1 MAKYRKK
8 SLIAGHRRLAARVGE
23 LSVALSIF
31 GQHSY
36 VTRWTVSHLLTVGDK
51 AAASKLLLS
60 LRYLSD
66 LVDLSDNFVVIEYW
80 NQLGSTTWDQ
90 LYLRSLNLPHGGQQT
105 SPSDCLVLV
114 GLLVDAERWAS
125 AAPLARQCFE
135 LLEEQNGRFHED
147 TCAVAT
153 RYSNISQQQDDF
165 ETALAILLEELGN
178 SRDTFGTRS
187 KEVSTDLNNL
197 GTLYTDMGRFRDA
210 VECLEE
216 AIDIREEI
224 FGTCHERT
232 ATSQNNLGLVLN
244 ELEDY
249 VGAEKILRLALESR
263 LQLFGERSV
272 YTSTTQNNL
281 AICLTEIGSEK
292 HQEEI
297 GDLRLNCYET
307 RRDILGPGHPRTLTA
322 MLGLA
327 RHKSGVGEIDEA
339 IEISDQV
346 LTLRRQHFGE
356 QSGAYASTLSMHA
369 GLLIEA
375 DKTTEGGKLLQKSV
389 ELSKEILGEYHPDT
403 LTRLARLACLL
414 LENNEVD
421 EGLEYLRDVYKAR
434 GKKLGQSSPAT
445 IRAGNNYAQALIE
458 NRRAGE
464 GIDQLR
470 GLLRVSSRS
479 FGWLDSKTQIVAYN
493 LVSALEDHDR
503 FSEAIKVQLR
513 LVASYEADPEGSA
526 DDLANAYD
534 DLARLYANSDQF
546 KQSRRAYEQAIK
558 LFENIYGSSD
568 EDVLRCK
575 QSLGV
580 LYRNHGRPKDGI
592 GLLEDVVSA
601 YREKQE
607 LSDLASALMALG
619 SNAYLAGDRTA
630 GFKLLE
636 ESLGIRRGLCR
647 DQNECRGYVATLER
661 LAAFYEE
668 SKMVAMAEALRQER
682 ERLN

>member
-23 LSVALSIF
+23 LSGALSVF

-36 VTRWTVSHLLTVGDK
+36 VTRWTVSHLLAAGDK
-51 AAASKLLLS
+51 AVASNLLLS
-60 LRYLSD
+60 LKYLSD
-66 LVDLSDNFVVIEYW
+66 LVGLSDNFVVIEYW
-80 NQLGSTTWDQ
+80 NQLDSATWDQ
-90 LYLRSLNLPHGGQQT
+90 LYLRSLNLPYGSRQT
-105 SPSDCLVLV
+105 FPSDRLVLV
-114 GLLVDAERWAS
+114 GLLVDAERWTS

-135 LLEEQNGRFHED
+135 LLVEQYGRFHED
-147 TCAVAT
+147 TCVAAT
-153 RYSNISQQQDDF
+153 RYSNITQQQDDF

-178 SRDTFGTRS
+178 SRATFGPRS
-187 KEVSTDLNNL
+187 EEVSTDLNNL
-197 GTLYTDMGRFRDA
+197 GSLYTDMGRFPDA

-224 FGTCHERT
+224 FGTYHERT

-263 LQLFGERSV
+263 LQLFGARSV

-281 AICLTEIGSEK
+281 AICLTGIGSDK
-292 HQEEI
+292 HQEEV
-297 GDLRLNCYET
+297 GDLRLSCYET

-327 RHKSGVGEIDEA
+327 RYKSAAGEIDEA

-346 LTLRRQHFGE
+346 LVLRRQHSGE
-356 QSGAYASTLSMHA
+356 HSGAYASALSIHA

-375 DKTTEGGKLLQKSV
+375 NKTTEGGKLLRKSV
-389 ELSKEILGEYHPDT
+389 ELSNEILGEYHPDT
-403 LTRLARLACLL
+403 LTRLARLAFLL

-421 EGLEYLRDVYKAR
+421 EGLEYLRDVYDAR
-434 GKKLGQSSPAT
+434 GKKLGQASPAT

-458 NRRAGE
+458 NDRTGE

-470 GLLRVSSRS
+470 RLLRVSSRS
-479 FGWLDSKTQIVAYN
+479 LGWLDSKTQVVAYN

-503 FSEAIKVQLR
+503 YREAIKVQLS
-513 LVASYEADPEGSA
+513 LVASYEADPEDSA
-526 DDLANAYD
+526 DDLANAYE
-534 DLARLYANSDQF
+534 DLARLYANSDLF
-546 KQSRRAYEQAIK
+546 NQSRRAYEQAIK
-558 LFENIYGSSD
+558 LFEDIYGSTD

-580 LYRNHGRPKDGI
+580 LYRNHGRPEDGI

-601 YREKQE
+601 YRTREE
-607 LSDLASALMALG
+607 TSDLGSALMALG
-619 SNAYLAGDRTA
+619 SNVYLAGDRVA

-636 ESLGIRRGLCR
+636 ESLEIRRGLCR
-647 DQNECRGYVATLER
+647 DENECDGYVATLER
-661 LAAFYEE
+661 LVEFYEE
-668 SKMVAMAEALRQER
+668 SNMGAKAETLRKER
-682 ERLN
+682 EILN

>member
-8 SLIAGHRRLAARVGE
+8 SLIAGHRRLATRVDAPSSTP
-23 LSVALSIF
+23 SVF
-31 GQHSY
+31 GHHSY

>member
-8 SLIAGHRRLAARVGE
+8 SLIAGHRCLATRIDAPSSTPFV
-23 LSVALSIF
+23 F
-31 GQHSY
+31 GHHSY
-36 VTRWTVSHLLTVGDK
+36 VTRWTVSHLLVVGDK

-80 NQLGSTTWDQ
+80 NQLGSATWDQ
-90 LYLRSLNLPHGGQQT
+90 LYLRSLNSPHGGQQT
-105 SPSDCLVLV
+105 SPSDRLVLV
-114 GLLVDAERWAS
+114 GLLVEAERWAS

-147 TCAVAT
+147 TCVAAT
-153 RYSNISQQQDDF
+153 RYSNIAQQQDDF

-178 SRDTFGTRS
+178 SRAAFGPRS
-187 KEVSTDLNNL
+187 EEASTDLNNL
-197 GTLYTDMGRFRDA
+197 GNLYTDMGRFPDA

-232 ATSQNNLGLVLN
+232 ASSQNNLGLALN

-263 LQLFGERSV
+263 RKMFGERSV

-281 AICLTEIGSEK
+281 AICLTGIGSDK

-327 RHKSGVGEIDEA
+327 RHKSAVGEIDEA

-346 LTLRRQHFGE
+346 LALRRQHLGE
-356 QSGAYASTLSMHA
+356 HSGAYASALSIHA

-375 DKTTEGGKLLQKSV
+375 DKTTEGGKLLRQSV
-389 ELSKEILGEYHPDT
+389 ELSNKILGESHPDT
-403 LTRLARLACLL
+403 LTRLARLAFLL

-421 EGLEYLRDVYKAR
+421 EGLAYLRDVYDAR
-434 GKKLGQSSPAT
+434 GKKLGQASPAT

-458 NRRAGE
+458 NGKADD

-470 GLLRVSSRS
+470 RLLRVASRS
-479 FGWLDSKTQIVAYN
+479 FGFADPKAQTIAYN
-493 LVSALEDHDR
+493 LVSALEDQGH
-503 FSEAIKVQLR
+503 FGEAIKVQLK
-513 LVASYEADPEGSA
+513 LVVNYEADPEDSA
-526 DDLANAYD
+526 DDLANAYE

-546 KQSRRAYEQAIK
+546 KQSRRFYVQAIK
-558 LFENIYGSSD
+558 LFEDIYGSSD

-575 QSLGV
+575 QSFGV

-601 YREKQE
+601 YRTQQE
-607 LSDLASALMALG
+607 PSDLGSALMALG
-619 SNAYLAGDRTA
+619 SNVYLAGDRVA

-636 ESLGIRRGLCR
+636 ESLEIRRGLCR
-647 DQNECRGYVATLER
+647 DENECGGYVATLER
-661 LAAFYEE
+661 LVEFYEE
-668 SKMVAMAEALRQER
+668 SNMGAMAETLRKER
-682 ERLN
+682 ESLQ

>member
-8 SLIAGHRRLAARVGE
+8 SLIAGHRSLAARVGE
-23 LSVALSIF
+23 LSGALSVF

-36 VTRWTVSHLLTVGDK
+36 VTRWTVSHLLAAGDK
-51 AAASKLLLS
+51 AVASNLLLS

-66 LVDLSDNFVVIEYW
+66 LADLSDNFVVIEYW
-80 NQLGSTTWDQ
+80 NQLDSATWDQ

-105 SPSDCLVLV
+105 SPSDRLVLV

-125 AAPLARQCFE
+125 AAPLARQCFK

-147 TCAVAT
+147 TRVAAT
-153 RYSNISQQQDDF
+153 RFSNIAHQQDDF

-178 SRDTFGTRS
+178 SRATFGPRS
-187 KEVSTDLNNL
+187 EEVSTDLNNL
-197 GTLYTDMGRFRDA
+197 GTLYTDMGQFPDA

-263 LQLFGERSV
+263 LQLFGVRSV

-281 AICLTEIGSEK
+281 AICLTGIGSNK

-307 RRDILGPGHPRTLTA
+307 RRDILGPAHPRTLTA

-327 RHKSGVGEIDEA
+327 RHKSAVGEIDEA
-339 IEISDQV
+339 IEISDQALV
-346 LTLRRQHFGE
+346 LRRQHFGE
-356 QSGAYASTLSMHA
+356 HSGAYASALSIHA

-375 DKTTEGGKLLQKSV
+375 DKTTEGGKLLRQSV
-389 ELSKEILGEYHPDT
+389 ELSNQILGEYHPDT
-403 LTRLARLACLL
+403 LTRLARLAFLL

-421 EGLEYLRDVYKAR
+421 EGLAYLRAVYHAR
-434 GKKLGQSSPAT
+434 GNKLGQANSAT

-458 NRRAGE
+458 NGKADD

-470 GLLRVSSRS
+470 RLLRVASRS
-479 FGWLDSKTQIVAYN
+479 FGFADPKTQTIAYN
-493 LVSALEDHDR
+493 LVSALEDQGH
-503 FSEAIKVQLR
+503 FGEAIKVQLK
-513 LVASYEADPEGSA
+513 LVVSYEADPEDSA
-526 DDLANAYD
+526 DDLANAYE

-546 KQSRRAYEQAIK
+546 NQSSRFYGQAIK
-558 LFENIYGSSD
+558 LFEDIYGSSD

-580 LYRNHGRPKDGI
+580 LYRNHGRPEAGI

-601 YREKQE
+601 YRTQQE
-607 LSDLASALMALG
+607 TSDLGSALMALG
-619 SNAYLAGDRTA
+619 SNVYLAGDRVA

-636 ESLGIRRGLCR
+636 ESLEIRRGLCR
-647 DQNECRGYVATLER
+647 DENECSGYVATLER
-661 LAAFYEE
+661 LAEFYEE
-668 SKMVAMAEALRQER
+668 SNMGAMAEILRKER
-682 ERLN
+682 ESLN

>member
-8 SLIAGHRRLAARVGE
+8 SLIAGHRSLAARVDE
-23 LSVALSIF
+23 LSGALSLF
-31 GQHSY
+31 GRHSY
-36 VTRWTVSHLLTVGDK
+36 ATRWTVSHLLAVGER
-51 AAASKLLLS
+51 AIASNLLLS

-66 LVDLSDNFVVIEYW
+66 LVGLSDNFVVIEYW
-80 NQLGSTTWDQ
+80 NQLGSATWDQ

-105 SPSDCLVLV
+105 SPSDRLVLV

-135 LLEEQNGRFHED
+135 LLEEQKGRFHED
-147 TCAVAT
+147 TCVAAT
-153 RYSNISQQQDDF
+153 RYSNIAQQQDDF

-178 SRDTFGTRS
+178 SRDTLGARS
-187 KEVSTDLNNL
+187 EEVSTDLNNL
-197 GTLYTDMGRFRDA
+197 GTLYTDMGRFPDA
-210 VECLEE
+210 VECLKE

-249 VGAEKILRLALESR
+249 AGAEKILRLALESR

-281 AICLTEIGSEK
+281 AICLTGIGSDK
-292 HQEEI
+292 RQEEI
-297 GDLRLNCYET
+297 GDLRSNCYET

-327 RHKSGVGEIDEA
+327 RHKSAVGEIDEA
-339 IEISDQV
+339 IEISNQA
-346 LTLRRQHFGE
+346 LALRRQHFGE
-356 QSGAYASTLSMHA
+356 HSGAYASALSIHA

-375 DKTTEGGKLLQKSV
+375 DKTTEGGKLLRRSV
-389 ELSKEILGEYHPDT
+389 GLSQEILGEYHPDT
-403 LTRLARLACLL
+403 LTRLARLAFLL

-421 EGLEYLRDVYKAR
+421 EGLEYLRDVYHAR
-434 GKKLGQSSPAT
+434 GKKLGQASPAT

-458 NRRAGE
+458 NGRAGE
-464 GIDQLR
+464 GTDQLR
-470 GLLRVSSRS
+470 RLLRVSARS
-479 FGWLDSKTQIVAYN
+479 LGWLDSKTQIVADN
-493 LVSALEDHDR
+493 LVSALEDQGHFD
-503 FSEAIKVQLR
+503 EAVKVQLK
-513 LVASYEADPEGSA
+513 LVVSYEADSEDSA
-526 DDLANAYD
+526 DDLANACE

-546 KQSRRAYEQAIK
+546 TQSRRAYERSIK
-558 LFENIYGSSD
+558 LFEDLYGSSD

-580 LYRNHGRPKDGI
+580 LYRNHGRPEDGI

-601 YREKQE
+601 YRTQQE
-607 LSDLASALMALG
+607 PSDLGSALMALG
-619 SNAYLAGDRTA
+619 SNVYLAGDRVA

-636 ESLGIRRGLCR
+636 ESLGIRRALCR
-647 DQNECRGYVATLER
+647 DEDECGGYVATLER
-661 LAAFYEE
+661 LVEFYEE
-668 SKMVAMAEALRQER
+668 SNMRAKAAALRKEI
-682 ERLN
+682 ENLK